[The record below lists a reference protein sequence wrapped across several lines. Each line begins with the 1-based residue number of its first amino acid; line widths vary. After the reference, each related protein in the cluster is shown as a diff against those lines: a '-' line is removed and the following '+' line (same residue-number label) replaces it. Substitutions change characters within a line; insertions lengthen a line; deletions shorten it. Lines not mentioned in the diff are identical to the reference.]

1 MTREQFIDKIESLA
15 SESYYDRAQFTI
27 DFFDG
32 LAKFERED
40 YVCNEEEDLGALEYD
55 CDNILVIMRKDLADY
70 DIISKLKHYIK
81 KRLKTIR
88 DEK

>member
-1 MTREQFIDKIESLA
+1 MTREQFVDKIASLER
-15 SESYYDRAQFTI
+15 ESYYDRAQFTI

-32 LAKFERED
+32 LSKFESED

-55 CDNILVIMRKDLADY
+55 CDNILAIMRKDLVDY